1 MPRTSI
7 AVRRVRALEIIVP
20 LLMLGG
26 AALFLAGSVHLSPI
40 ALILPGVLVATIVA
54 AVAVAVVAAF
64 RSRATEIAGEEDDP
78 ALGAVFA
85 AKPWLLLLLPLILTL
100 AFDLLGALAALVLL
114 VFFAQLIFDRGRPL
128 RSFLIALAVTVPVYV
143 LFAHFLYVRFP
154 AGALG
159 LG

>member
-1 MPRTSI
+1 MPRTLT
-7 AVRRVRALEIIVP
+7 AVRRVRALEAIVP

-40 ALILPGVLVATIVA
+40 ALVLPGVLVVTIVA
-54 AVAVAVVAAF
+54 AVAVALVAAF
-64 RSRATEIAGEEDDP
+64 RSRATEISGEEDDP
-78 ALGAVFA
+78 ALGPVFA

-100 AFDLLGALAALVLL
+100 AFDILGAAAALFLL
-114 VFFAQLIFDRGRPL
+114 VFLAQLVFDPRRPL
-128 RSFLIALAVTVPVYV
+128 RSAVIAVAATAPVYI

-154 AGALG
+154 AGVLG